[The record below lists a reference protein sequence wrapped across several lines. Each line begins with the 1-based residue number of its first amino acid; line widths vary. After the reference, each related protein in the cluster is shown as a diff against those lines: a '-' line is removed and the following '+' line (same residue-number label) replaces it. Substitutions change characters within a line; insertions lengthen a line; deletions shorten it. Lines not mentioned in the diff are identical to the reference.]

1 MRKCQGTITV
11 TRQQEDK
18 QSKATGALCPIK
30 MIAKLEMTQNNAQH
44 NREQTQSPTMG
55 TTINNES
62 TTLEPPP

>member
-18 QSKATGALCPIK
+18 QSKATSALCPIK

-44 NREQTQSPTMG
+44 YREQTQSPTMG
-55 TTINNES
+55 TTINNE
-62 TTLEPPP
+62 